1 MLPGPLAQSGSV
13 TVTVQTCVVVLLLRQ
28 CTSTTST
35 VVELLSELVQVATS
49 TVQRVWGRNKLR
61 SY

>member
-35 VVELLSELVQVATS
+35 VVELLSELVQVAT
-49 TVQRVWGRNKLR
+49 VQRVWGRNNLKLR
-61 SY
+61 S